1 MKLFSLFTLSLI
13 FFSSCTRVVYSHE
26 DYMSA
31 IKTKSD
37 AISTFGSPTNRTKE
51 GDLEVWTYIL
61 GSGTVG
67 LGMANGYGNY
77 GNNSS
82 NASVY
87 GSTVYSNFTR
97 EVTFIFDGNNAVRW
111 NSRGVDFKKEEINK
125 SGTTWGILGFIG
137 GSTLLLI
144 ILSAAIG

>member
-1 MKLFSLFTLSLI
+1 MKLLSLLILSII
-13 FFSSCTRVVYSHE
+13 FLSSCTRVVYSHE

-31 IKTKSD
+31 VKTKSD
-37 AISTFGSPTNRTKE
+37 AISAFGSPTNRTKE

-67 LGMANGYGNY
+67 IGMANGFGNY
-77 GNNSS
+77 SNNSS

-87 GSTVYSNFTR
+87 GSTVNSNFTR
-97 EVTFIFDGNNAVRW
+97 EVTFIFDGNNAVKW

>member
-1 MKLFSLFTLSLI
+1 MKLLSLLTLSLLV
-13 FFSSCTRVVYSHE
+13 FSSCTRVVYSHD

-37 AISTFGSPTNRTKE
+37 AISTFGSPTNKTNE
-51 GDLEVWTYIL
+51 GNLEVWTYIL

-111 NSRGVDFKKEEINK
+111 NSRGIDFKKEEINK
-125 SGTTWGILGFIG
+125 SATTWGIIGFIG
-137 GSTLLLI
+137 GSTLFLMI
-144 ILSAAIG
+144 IGALVE